1 MEISPYIV
9 MPDHFH
15 GVFRINDTDDC
26 KGGSRPALTECLK
39 IKPLGQ
45 LIGAF
50 KTMSA
55 KQINLLRSTP
65 GIPIWHRNYYD
76 QIIRGDDE
84 FRRICDYID
93 TNPQNWDQDRLHP
106 SK

>member
-26 KGGSRPALTECLK
+26 KGGSRPALTEKLK

-65 GIPIWHRNYYD
+65 GTPVWHRNYYD
-76 QIIRGDDE
+76 HIIRGDDE